1 MYIYTTLST
10 VFQKLVDR
18 WCILNR
24 ECIAVVLEK
33 FESMIDPPLQ
43 EEDFSLAQV
52 LERGKKMG
60 DDSWKGGGKK
70 SWGGPPSSPFSILSE
85 ARVNK
90 SRQYRK
96 LADEGRER
104 EYFTTFPAWL
114 VGEETRGIPLI
125 RSIHL

>member
-1 MYIYTTLST
+1 MKKKKKGTKISYILENDVHLYLVSETTLST

-24 ECIAVVLEK
+24 DCIAVVLEK
-33 FESMIDPPLQ
+33 FESTIDPPLQ

-70 SWGGPPSSPFSILSE
+70 SWGGPRLLHFLLDFI
-85 ARVNK
+85 
-90 SRQYRK
+90 
-96 LADEGRER
+96 
-104 EYFTTFPAWL
+104 
-114 VGEETRGIPLI
+114 RGT
-125 RSIHL
+125 SK